1 MAAKEHSFDISAKVD
16 GGELKNAIEQSKKE
30 VANRYDF
37 KGLTAEIDYNEPNKL
52 ITLTSSSDNKADAMK
67 DIVISKMIKRSI
79 PANAIKEIKRESVGA
94 GNTKLTLQ
102 IIDSISSE
110 DAKKITKEIKAT
122 KLKVNASI
130 RGDEVRVTGKN
141 IDDLQAC
148 ITAVKALKLEAP
160 LSFTN
165 FS

>member
-1 MAAKEHSFDISAKVD
+1 MAKEHSFDISAKVD

-37 KGLTAEIDYNEPNKL
+37 KGLTADIDYNETNKL
-52 ITLTSSSDNKADAMK
+52 IILTSSSDNKADAMK

-110 DAKKITKEIKAT
+110 DVKKITFG
-122 KLKVNASI
+122 KLK
-130 RGDEVRVTGKN
+130 
-141 IDDLQAC
+141 
-148 ITAVKALKLEAP
+148 
-160 LSFTN
+160 
-165 FS
+165 